1 VAEPIRVGV
10 TLPYSG
16 RYARNA
22 GVVYDQTYR
31 LWADQVN
38 RRGGILERPVEL
50 VVHDDGSDPS
60 RAAELY
66 ERLLFEDRVDLILGP
81 CHSDMTEA
89 IAPLVE
95 RERRVLLQGSG
106 SSHLIFEQG
115 REYVFLCWSGCDFD
129 YPRSILEWAS
139 TLPPE
144 QRPTKAALISMNG
157 RIGSAVALGA
167 RHYAAR
173 HGIPIVFDE
182 VVGSPPVD
190 YQGVFARARATD
202 PDLVLVGLDHARPD
216 DPLGSS
222 MQAYRRAGFGDVLLW
237 LSDNPSSHDPVELLE
252 GAFMRTTWVPQSPI
266 ATSRA
271 FVRDYRA
278 TFGRDPE
285 YHHAGGYAVCQVLEQ
300 AVESVG
306 RVDHAAL
313 RGRLLTGDFDTVMGR
328 IKFKPDGLPDVTMQ
342 LSQWVGGELRVVYP
356 PAEQT
361 GSPAIGI

>member
-1 VAEPIRVGV
+1 MAGPIRIGV

-16 RYARNA
+16 RYAKNA
-22 GVVYDQTYR
+22 GAVYDQAYR
-31 LWADQVN
+31 MWEDQVN

-50 VVHDDGSDPS
+50 VVHDDGSEPA

-95 RERRVLLQGSG
+95 REQRVLLQGSG

-115 REYVFLCWSGCDFD
+115 RKYVFLCWSGCDFD

-139 TLPPE
+139 ALPLA
-144 QRPTKAALISMNG
+144 QRPKRAALISMNG

-167 RHYAAR
+167 KHYAAKQ
-173 HGIPIVFDE
+173 GIPIIFE
-182 VVGSPPVD
+182 EIIGSPPVD
-190 YQGVFARARATD
+190 YDAVFARARAAN
-202 PDLVLVGLDHARPD
+202 PDLMLVGLDHARPD
-216 DPLGSS
+216 DPLGSC
-222 MQAYRRAGFGDVLLW
+222 MRAYRNAEFGNGLLW
-237 LSDNPSSHDPVELLE
+237 LSDNPSSHDPVDLIDR
-252 GAFMRTTWVPQSPI
+252 AFMRTTWVPQSPI
-266 ATSRA
+266 PSSQT

-278 TFGRDPE
+278 AFGRNPE

-300 AVESVG
+300 AVEGVG
-306 RVDHAAL
+306 RIDHAAM
-313 RGRLLTGDFDTVMGR
+313 RDHLLNCQFDTVMGR

-342 LSQWVGGELRVVYP
+342 LSQWVDGELRVVYP
-356 PAEQT
+356 ASEQT
-361 GSPAIGI
+361 GSANLGR